1 MFYNLA
7 FKNVLRSFK
16 DYSVYFLTLT
26 FGVCIFYVFNSLDSQ
41 QVLLDF
47 TQQQSTLVYFMLET
61 IAIVSAIISV
71 VLAGLILYANNFIL
85 RRRKRE
91 FGLYMT
97 LGIQRRRIALMLLVE
112 TLVVGVLSLAA
123 GLALGLLLSQTLSVL
138 ISWIYH
144 VPVINYHFV
153 ISFSSMRKTLLYFAI
168 IFLVVGV
175 LNMFS
180 ISGARLIKLLQSNRR
195 NEGTFLTR
203 HLWVS
208 VVLFVLA
215 AALLIGAYIW
225 ILKIKL
231 YTLDLSLL
239 IIIAMGC
246 LGTLLFFLSLSG
258 FLLKLSQLWKGF
270 YYKHLNLFVVRQLTS
285 KLGSAFGSMAMVCI
299 MLLLTIGAFGSAFV
313 TNDATEDNLVRA
325 TRFDVTYRSDRDLLS
340 QLEAI
345 EEDDGFLTDAYQ
357 FKTYDTGVRI
367 AEFTY
372 AHREL
377 LPNWKAH
384 DYEQDYSTFNAMSI
398 KDYNACM
405 RIAGLDEINISPDEF
420 AVISTFKPMVDVF
433 TLGIAE
439 RQTLTIAGRELTI
452 RSITDQPA
460 RVQDVDGIE
469 AILLLPDDVAQQ
481 LEVAGYSL
489 VANYPE
495 GVTDGQK
502 RAEAIATALY
512 DQYTADGSDG
522 EYSIY
527 CSTREMLHD
536 NNIASYGTIIF
547 IGIYIGLVNLVASA
561 AVLAIQQLSQAS
573 DDQERYALLR
583 KLGTDERMIS
593 AAITR
598 QIALYF
604 LMPLALALVHSC
616 VGLYVVLDVL
626 ASFGSFNV
634 LAMLLFI
641 AFFLLVIYGGYFLL
655 TCWGAKRVVRER
667 IRSI

>member
-47 TQQQSTLVYFMLET
+47 TQQQSMMVYFMLET
-61 IAIVSAIISV
+61 VAIVSTIISV

-97 LGIQRRRIALMLLVE
+97 LGIQRRKIALMLLVE
-112 TLVVGVLSLAA
+112 TLAVGVLSLAA
-123 GLALGLLLSQTLSVL
+123 GIALGLLMSQTLSVF

-144 VPVINYHFV
+144 VPVIDYHFV
-153 ISFSSMRKTLLYFAI
+153 ISFSSLKKTLIYFAL

-208 VVLFVLA
+208 VVLFVLSVV
-215 AALLIGAYIW
+215 LLGGAYAW
-225 ILKIKL
+225 ILRIKL
-231 YTLDLSLL
+231 YTLDLSLF
-239 IIIAMGC
+239 IIIGMGC
-246 LGTLLFFLSLSG
+246 LGTLLFFLSVSG

-285 KLGSAFGSMAMVCI
+285 KLGSAFSSMAMVCI

-313 TNDATEDNLVRA
+313 VNDATEDNLVRA
-325 TRFDVTYRSDRDLLS
+325 TRFDMTYRSSDDILEQLS
-340 QLEAI
+340 TLT
-345 EEDDGFLTDAYQ
+345 EDDGFLTDAYQ
-357 FKTYDTGVRI
+357 FCTYDTGVRI
-367 AEFTY
+367 AEFTEP
-372 AHREL
+372 HKEL
-377 LPNWKAH
+377 LPYWSN
-384 DYEQDYSTFNAMSI
+384 DEECFLAMSV

-405 RIAGLDEINISPDEF
+405 DIAGLERIEISPDEF
-420 AVISTFKPMVDVF
+420 AVLSTFKPMVDVF
-433 TLGIAE
+433 NAGIAQ
-439 RQTLTIAGRELTI
+439 RQTLTVAGRELTI
-452 RSITDQPA
+452 RCITDQPA
-460 RVQDVDGIE
+460 RTQDVDGIG
-469 AILLLPDDVAQQ
+469 AMLILPDDVAQQ
-481 LEVAGYSL
+481 LEIAGYSL

-495 GVTDGQK
+495 GVTNGQE
-502 RAEAIATALY
+502 RAEAISTALY
-512 DQYTADGSDG
+512 EQYVASGSTE
-522 EYSIY
+522 EYRIY
-527 CSTREMLHD
+527 CTIREQLYD
-536 NNIASYGTIIF
+536 NSIASYGTLIF

-573 DDQERYALLR
+573 DDHERYALLR
-583 KLGTDERMIS
+583 KLGTDEKMIS
-593 AAITR
+593 AAVTR

-604 LMPLALALVHSC
+604 LMPLGLALVHSC
-616 VGLYVVLDVL
+616 VGLYVVLDTL
-626 ASFGSFNV
+626 SSFGNFSV
-634 LAMLLFI
+634 LTMVLFI
-641 AFFLLVIYGGYFLL
+641 AFFLLIIYGGYFLM

-667 IRSI
+667 I